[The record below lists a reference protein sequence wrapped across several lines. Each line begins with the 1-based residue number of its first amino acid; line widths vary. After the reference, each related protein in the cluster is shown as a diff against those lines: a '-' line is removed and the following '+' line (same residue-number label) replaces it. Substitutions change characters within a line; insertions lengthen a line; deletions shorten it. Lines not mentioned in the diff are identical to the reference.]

1 MKKKISFKPAYW
13 AVLLFVLAQVVTFSI
28 VSRMNGFLES
38 KDIYIP
44 PQSSPETISFWP
56 AQPPATITPGVEVPA
71 AAPFWAS
78 LGPML
83 IYFFAVVIV
92 MGIILFV
99 IPMSALKYIMRLV
112 FSLLFAWGVFIALVF
127 WVPVAAAIAI
137 AAVVGL
143 AWLLAPRVW
152 LHNIAMLLA
161 MASMGAV
168 FGRMISPWTAMALL
182 AVIAVYDFFAVRFG
196 YMLWMADKLS
206 ETVTLPAFFIP
217 RFVSEWKGNL
227 KGKRV
232 AAIAEIKSE
241 DRDFSILGGGDIG
254 FPILLVSSVYF
265 GYGFNSAL
273 LVAGFALA
281 GVIGAYWIQATF
293 LKGKPIPALP
303 PIATLSLIG
312 ILIIR

>member
-1 MKKKISFKPAYW
+1 M
-13 AVLLFVLAQVVTFSI
+13 
-28 VSRMNGFLES
+28 
-38 KDIYIP
+38 
-44 PQSSPETISFWP
+44 
-56 AQPPATITPGVEVPA
+56 
-71 AAPFWAS
+71 
-78 LGPML
+78 
-83 IYFFAVVIV
+83 
-92 MGIILFV
+92 
-99 IPMSALKYIMRLV
+99 
-112 FSLLFAWGVFIALVF
+112 
-127 WVPVAAAIAI
+127 
-137 AAVVGL
+137 
-143 AWLLAPRVW
+143 
-152 LHNIAMLLA
+152 
-161 MASMGAV
+161 
-168 FGRMISPWTAMALL
+168 
-182 AVIAVYDFFAVRFG
+182 AVRFG